1 MARILALFGLLA
13 AFAGLLP
20 WAAPL
25 AKAGVRLVQA
35 RDNPALL
42 SDLSLRSF
50 TSADANTEITQALAD
65 DDGELAAS
73 YLELADAHGL
83 AVSAELRAQV
93 VAANGG
99 AAAAWRSAK
108 NFGAGFLTGTPADV
122 AGFAGAAAG
131 DLTAWGDLRDAT
143 REGWKYANG
152 EAVDPLILG
161 LSVAGLALTAGT
173 YATFGAGLPVR
184 AGVSAVKIA
193 KRTGRLSV
201 GMTRLLTRAVNETV
215 DFAALRR
222 AGASLDATALK
233 GVVRADGLKP
243 LARLMGDLGTVQA
256 KAGSRAA
263 VAGLAVAENSGD
275 LSRLARLAEAKG
287 GQTLAILKTLGRGAL
302 VIGSTLLKLV
312 WWGLAAVVWLFGFIA
327 VFNSFCVTLVRPIW
341 RRKRVRR
348 LSPFPVAAAM
358 RHAAAPPQRPEPA
371 FGGFARFAG
380 AGPENEGLPHVP
392 SDGGGGRAVARFE
405 AAARAAASLSAV

>member
-25 AKAGVRLVQA
+25 AKSGARLIEA
-35 RDNPALL
+35 RDDPALL
-42 SDLSLRSF
+42 SDLALQSF
-50 TSADANTEITQALAD
+50 TSADVRAEIEGALAN

-73 YLELADAHGL
+73 YLELADARGL
-83 AVSAELRAQV
+83 AVAPDLRARV
-93 VAANGG
+93 MKANDG
-99 AAAAWRSAK
+99 ATTAWRSAK
-108 NFGAGFLTGTPADV
+108 HFGYGFLTGTPEDL

-131 DLTAWGDLRDAT
+131 DLTAWGDLRDAS

-161 LSVAGLALTAGT
+161 LSTVGLALTAGT

-222 AGASLDATALK
+222 AGTSLDATALK
-233 GVVRADGLKP
+233 GAVRAEGLKP

-263 VAGLAVAENSGD
+263 VAGLSVAENGAD

-302 VIGSTLLKLV
+302 VMGSALLKLV
-312 WWGLAAVVWLFGFIA
+312 WWGVVAALWLFGLIA
-327 VFNSFCVTLVRPIW
+327 SFNRFCVELVRPIW
-341 RRKRVRR
+341 RRKRVRTPSAPALR
-348 LSPFPVAAAM
+348 RASRSPAPVCLEPSETPAATGT
-358 RHAAAPPQRPEPA
+358 APPGTPA
-371 FGGFARFAG
+371 I
-380 AGPENEGLPHVP
+380 
-392 SDGGGGRAVARFE
+392 ARFE
-405 AAARAAASLSAV
+405 QAAREAASLSAV

>member
-25 AKAGVRLVQA
+25 AKGGARLIEA

-42 SDLSLRSF
+42 SDLALQSF
-50 TSADANTEITQALAD
+50 TAADAALEIERALAD

-73 YLELADAHGL
+73 YLELADARGL
-83 AVSAELRAQV
+83 ALPPNLRARV
-93 VAANGG
+93 LAANDG

-108 NFGAGFLTGTPADV
+108 HFGYGFFTGTPEDL

-131 DLTAWGDLRDAT
+131 DLTAWGDLRDAS

-201 GMTRLLTRAVNETV
+201 GMTRLFTRAVNETV

-222 AGASLDATALK
+222 AGTSLDATALK
-233 GVVRADGLKP
+233 GVVRAEGLKP

-263 VAGLAVAENSGD
+263 VAGLAVAENGKD

-302 VIGSTLLKLV
+302 VMGSALLKLV
-312 WWGLAAVVWLFGFIA
+312 WWGVVAALWLFGLVA
-327 VFNSFCVTLVRPIW
+327 SFNRFCVELVRPIW
-341 RRKRVRR
+341 RRKRVRGR
-348 LSPFPVAAAM
+348 KAPTAGSCPAPVPPASARRAQSEGPGAQNNAPDAAQAIAQFE
-358 RHAAAPPQRPEPA
+358 RAAR
-371 FGGFARFAG
+371 
-380 AGPENEGLPHVP
+380 
-392 SDGGGGRAVARFE
+392 E
-405 AAARAAASLSAV
+405 AAALSPV

>member
-25 AKAGVRLVQA
+25 AKGGARLIQA

-42 SDLSLRSF
+42 SDLALQSF
-50 TSADANTEITQALAD
+50 SAADADEAIAHALAD

-73 YLELADAHGL
+73 YLELADARGL
-83 AVSAELRAQV
+83 AVDPNLRARV
-93 VAANGG
+93 LAANDG

-108 NFGAGFLTGTPADV
+108 HFGYGFFTGTPEDL

-131 DLTAWGDLRDAT
+131 DLTAWGDLRDAS

-222 AGASLDATALK
+222 AGTSLDATALK
-233 GVVRADGLKP
+233 GAVRADGLKP

-263 VAGLAVAENSGD
+263 VAGLAVAENGKD

-302 VIGSTLLKLV
+302 VMGSALLKLV
-312 WWGLAAVVWLFGFIA
+312 WWGLVAALWLFGLVA
-327 VFNSFCVTLVRPIW
+327 SFNRFCVEMVRPIW
-341 RRKRVRR
+341 RRKRVRGR
-348 LSPFPVAAAM
+348 KAQPRALC
-358 RHAAAPPQRPEPA
+358 AAPMPPA
-371 FGGFARFAG
+371 DPRLDVSASADATHPAP
-380 AGPENEGLPHVP
+380 AGP
-392 SDGGGGRAVARFE
+392 SAVARFE
-405 AAARAAASLSAV
+405 QAAREAASLSAV